1 MVWWQIVLIIFLSI
15 TVGLSLGVLLK
26 FGLIRIKKSPFP
38 RSYESRA
45 IEPENKNYFTP
56 ELLEEIKQNLSIAS
70 EPWAGKLLSFQTEV
84 WQSDTSAVHGLEA
97 GLRQELIEAYNYINL
112 ANNIVW
118 FASDLER
125 RSESLDTH
133 YRKLCLNVATRL
145 RRVMSFL

>member
-1 MVWWQIVLIIFLSI
+1 M
-15 TVGLSLGVLLK
+15 
-26 FGLIRIKKSPFP
+26 KKSTLSQ
-38 RSYESRA
+38 RDEKKV
-45 IEPENKNYFTP
+45 IEPKQTNYITP
-56 ELLEEIKQNLSIAS
+56 KLLEEIEKNLGIAS

-145 RRVMSFL
+145 RRVMSLL